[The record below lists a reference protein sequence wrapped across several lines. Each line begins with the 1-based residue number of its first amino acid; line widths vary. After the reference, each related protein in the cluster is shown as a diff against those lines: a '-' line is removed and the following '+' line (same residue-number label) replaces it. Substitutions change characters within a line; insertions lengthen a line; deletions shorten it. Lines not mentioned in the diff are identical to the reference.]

1 MLYLSMKKLAIFS
14 ILLSFSL
21 HSQNFDINAGPD
33 ISVCEDQMAVL
44 SNATASG
51 NYSDVLWTSSGDGI
65 FSNDLSINPTYSL
78 GLNDILSGAVTLTF
92 KGYGYADGAAVVI
105 SDEMTVYI
113 ASNPTVFLGNDN
125 EVNAGDSYQIVGA
138 YASDYSYIQWTT
150 SGDGSFDNP
159 NIFNPIYTPSQ
170 QDYERGYV
178 DLTLEAYAIDPCGTP
193 ASDRMTIFFI
203 DLPEAGDDQT
213 ICRYDCVNLNQAY
226 VGGNYSSILWTS
238 TGNGIFSD
246 ETTLNTT
253 YCPDAVDIASGGV
266 TLRLTVNGA
275 NNQQLYDE
283 VQIFIT
289 ECNADILLSG
299 TISAK
304 NNQIKNVSNPTDSQD
319 AVTKSYLDN
328 LFEDNVSMRLSKL
341 NISKIVTDNQTV
353 QLTSKSFVFV
363 NASNTT
369 IVLPEESQV
378 SEMDV
383 IYIYSLRATNNAP
396 IEDCAI
402 TFTSN
407 SHSISS
413 YKVNEGLITASAGQ
427 KIYGRFHISGLQ
439 TILFMDGKWF
449 LGSFSPYSIID

>member
-1 MLYLSMKKLAIFS
+1 MKKLAIFS

-21 HSQNFDINAGPD
+21 HSQNIDINAGPD
-33 ISVCEDQMAVL
+33 INVCEDQMVVL

-51 NYSDVLWTSSGDGI
+51 NYSDLLWTSSGDGI

-78 GLNDILSGAVTLTF
+78 GLNDILIGAVTLTF
-92 KGYGYADGAAVVI
+92 KGYGNVDGAAVVI
-105 SDEMTVYI
+105 SDEMTVNI
-113 ASNPTVFLGNDN
+113 ASNPTVFSGNDN
-125 EVNAGDSYQIVGA
+125 DVNEGDSYQIVGA
-138 YASDYSYIQWTT
+138 YATHYSYIQWTT
-150 SGDGSFDNP
+150 SGDGNFDNP

-170 QDYERGYV
+170 QDYEKGFV
-178 DLTLEAYAIDPCGTP
+178 DLTLKAYAIDPCGTP
-193 ASDRMTIFFI
+193 ASDRMTLTFNP
-203 DLPEAGDDQT
+203 LPDAGDDQT
-213 ICRYDCVNLNQAY
+213 ICRSDCVTLNQAY
-226 VGGNYSSILWTS
+226 AGNHSSLYWTS
-238 TGNGIFSD
+238 TGDGVFTD
-246 ETTLNTT
+246 ATTLNTT
-253 YCPDAVDIASGGV
+253 YCPGAADIASGFA
-266 TLRLTVNGA
+266 TLRLTVNGM

-328 LFEDNVSMRLSKL
+328 LIEDNVSMRLSKL

-383 IYIYSLRATNNAP
+383 IYIYSLRGTNNAP

-407 SHSISS
+407 SHPISS
-413 YKVNEGLITASAGQ
+413 YKLGDGLITASVGQ
-427 KIYGRFHISGLQ
+427 KIYGRFPSSGLK
-439 TILFMDGKWF
+439 TIVFIDGQWF
-449 LGSFSPYSIID
+449 IGNFSPYSILD

>member
-1 MLYLSMKKLAIFS
+1 MKKIAIFS

-78 GLNDILSGAVTLTF
+78 GLNDILNGAVTLTF
-92 KGYGYADGAAVVI
+92 KGYGYTDGAAVVI

-113 ASNPTVFLGNDN
+113 ASNPTVFSGNDN
-125 EVNAGDSYQIVGA
+125 DVNAGDSYQIVGA

-170 QDYERGYV
+170 QDYVLGSVY
-178 DLTLEAYAIDPCGTP
+178 LTLEAYAVDPCGTP
-193 ASDRMTIFFI
+193 ASDRMTLTFNP
-203 DLPEAGDDQT
+203 LPDAGDDQT

-226 VGGNYSSILWTS
+226 AGNHSSLYWTS
-238 TGNGIFSD
+238 TGDGVFTD
-246 ETTLNTT
+246 TTTLNTT
-253 YCPDAVDIASGGV
+253 YCPGATDIANGSA
-266 TLRLTVNGA
+266 TLRLTVTR

-304 NNQIKNVSNPTDSQD
+304 NNQIKNVSDPTDSQD

-328 LFEDNVSMRLSKL
+328 LIEDNVSMRLSKL